1 MSFLELL
8 ELNPAALLTVTFVFS
23 LLVGSFLN
31 VVIYRFPKSL
41 EYQWTKECREHLG
54 EEYNEKEPPSLVW
67 ARSHC
72 QKCKHQIKS
81 WENIPL
87 ISFIFLRG
95 KCSSCKT
102 KISHRYWLVELMTA
116 LLSVLVVYKFGWSY
130 YSLGGI
136 ILTWFLVAIALID
149 FDTMLI
155 PDQLSLP
162 LMWLGLF
169 ASLWGVFVDP
179 ASSIQGALLGYL
191 LLWSIFHLFKLVT
204 GKEGMGY
211 GDFKL
216 LAAGGAWLGMKSVLV
231 IIVMSSFAGAV
242 LGSLFLMLNRNREN
256 KAIPFG
262 PYLAVGIFITMLYG
276 ETIILWYLG
285 VSGLS

>member
-1 MSFLELL
+1 MDLLHLL
-8 ELNPAALLTVTFVFS
+8 EQNPTILLTVTFVFS

-41 EYQWTKECREHLG
+41 EYQWTKECKDHLG
-54 EEYNEKEPPSLVW
+54 EEYTEDEPPSLVW

-72 QKCKHQIKS
+72 QKCNHQIKS

-87 ISFIFLRG
+87 FSFLFLRG

-102 KISHRYWLVELMTA
+102 PISHRYWLVELLTA
-116 LLSVLVVYKFGWSY
+116 LVSVLVVYHFGWSY
-130 YSLGGI
+130 NSLGGVL
-136 ILTWFLVAIALID
+136 LTWFLVAIALID

-155 PDQLSLP
+155 PDQMSLP

-169 ASLWGVFVDP
+169 ASLWGVFVEP
-179 ASSIQGALLGYL
+179 ASAIKGALFGYL
-191 LLWSIFHLFKLVT
+191 ILWSIFHLFKLIT

-231 IIVMSSFAGAV
+231 IVVMSSFAGAV
-242 LGSLFLMLNRNREN
+242 LGSLFLMLNKNKEN

-262 PYLAVGIFITMLYG
+262 PYLAMGIFITMLYG
-276 ETIILWYLG
+276 DKIISWYLNF
-285 VSGLS
+285 SGL